1 MGIYDGGL
9 IDLGWIG
16 GFLLI
21 ALAGSCADPSRGRA
35 VRPSGASRGG

>member
-21 ALAGSCADPSRGRA
+21 ALAGTCGEPAAGP
-35 VRPSGASRGG
+35 GGG